1 MSSARCVEAL
11 PVGASLQPWWLPEPH
26 SYTWFESF
34 LSLFPHVN
42 ASLYDH
48 FGSFLSKPSLIEL
61 T

>member
-1 MSSARCVEAL
+1 M
-11 PVGASLQPWWLPEPH
+11 GASLQPWWLPEPH